1 MSSKNHDRRYT
12 IAAAAIQLYRDR
24 GYDVVTVEDI
34 AAQAGISV
42 RTFFRYFPTKEQ
54 AAFPD
59 HEERV
64 ERFRAALQARTG
76 TASPIDAVIE
86 VSVVSA
92 NEYFEHPD
100 LYRPRYQLVHN
111 EPALRDHERIA
122 DQAYQLAIEEFLIK
136 ELRHVSQIQLV
147 ATIVASSLVAAVNA
161 VLDAWALD
169 DGADTAALLEAA
181 KEIVKRGAHAALA
194 TADPASTSDQQT
206 LPHVGA
212 DIVLVLSD
220 DPELRAQVAE
230 LVQRHRQR
238 SR

>member
-1 MSSKNHDRRYT
+1 MVN
-12 IAAAAIQLYRDR
+12 
-24 GYDVVTVEDI
+24 
-34 AAQAGISV
+34 
-42 RTFFRYFPTKEQ
+42 
-54 AAFPD
+54 
-59 HEERV
+59 
-64 ERFRAALQARTG
+64 
-76 TASPIDAVIE
+76 
-86 VSVVSA
+86 A
-92 NEYFEHPD
+92 NEYFERPD

-122 DQAYQLAIEEFLIK
+122 DRAYQLAIEEFLIK

-169 DGADTAALLEAA
+169 DGADTAALLESA
-181 KEIVKRGAHAALA
+181 KEIVKRGGHATLA